1 MLTSL
6 RSRRAEVLKS
16 GLSNGER
23 GKKSARINVTGTGG
37 QMPQRIESSVEIN
50 APVEKVYDYWK
61 TLENLPQFMTNVEEI
76 RPTGPDTTHWV
87 VKGPLGARLEFD
99 AKTTQN
105 QPNEAIGWNSENG
118 QVQTSG
124 QVRFQKVDAE
134 RTRVEVQMNYWD
146 PPGGRA
152 GEVASRIVANPEL
165 MVQQDLR
172 NLKDILEGT
181 ATPEDIQQRPAVA
194 TAQSSAVA
202 FLTSGTGLL
211 VLGGGL
217 VLWLVFR
224 RRGSRRK
231 SRIIFE
237 F

>member
-1 MLTSL
+1 
-6 RSRRAEVLKS
+6 V
-16 GLSNGER
+16 G
-23 GKKSARINVTGTGG
+23 GKKAAWITATGTGG
-37 QMPQRIESSVEIN
+37 KMPQRIETSVEIE

-87 VKGPLGARLEFD
+87 VKGPLGTRLEFD

-105 QPNEAIGWNSENG
+105 KPNEAIGWNTENG

-124 QVRFQKVDAE
+124 QVRFKKVDE
-134 RTRVEVQMNYWD
+134 DRTRVEVQMNYWD
-146 PPGGRA
+146 APGGKA

-172 NLKDILEGT
+172 NLKEILEGT

-194 TAQSSAVA
+194 TAQSSVVA

-217 VLWLVFR
+217 VLWLLLR
-224 RRGSRRK
+224 RRGSSRRK